1 MCMRKASLALAF
13 ILALLFSAVTET
25 GIFDLA
31 TANPYRWMGYT
42 TPPEDMQPHT
52 ITILSPQKRTLYT
65 QDNLTLSFKVSLNST
80 YTWYYIRLSSVHYK
94 ASWQN
99 ESVSVYNWSHNVGM
113 NPYDDDPVLTE
124 FLYEGNLTG
133 IPEGLQNITVTGYTH
148 GSYVKGLEGYSF
160 KTNITSFVIFMVSNT
175 SEPFP
180 VVSVATASITSVA
193 VVSAGLLVYFK
204 KRKR

>member
-1 MCMRKASLALAF
+1 MRKKPLFTAAF
-13 ILALLFSAVTET
+13 ITGLLFSAVAGT
-25 GIFDLA
+25 ILVNLA
-31 TANPYRWMGYT
+31 NANPYRWMGYT

-65 QDNLTLSFKVSLNST
+65 QDNLTLSFKVNLNST
-80 YTWYYIRLSSVHYK
+80 NTWYYIRLSSVHYK

-180 VVSVATASITSVA
+180 VVSVATASLTSA
-193 VVSAGLLVYFK
+193 IIVSAGLLFYFK
-204 KRKR
+204 KRKQ